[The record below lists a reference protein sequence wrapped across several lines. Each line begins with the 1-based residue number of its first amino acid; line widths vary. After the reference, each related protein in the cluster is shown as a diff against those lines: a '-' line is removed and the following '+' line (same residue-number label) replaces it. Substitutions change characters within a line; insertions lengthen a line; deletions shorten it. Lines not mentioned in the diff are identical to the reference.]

1 MTPRHKRFFQDTIVL
16 VYDFDGTLSPQP
28 MQEYSVLPTVGVNS
42 SDFWAEVNQ
51 QSKKLGE
58 EPMLTYMRLLCE
70 KAEKRKY
77 ILGEMSSSNLARM

>member
-1 MTPRHKRFFQDTIVL
+1 MPPPHKRFFQDTIAL

-51 QSKKLGE
+51 QRKMLGE

-70 KAEKRKY
+70 KAEKRRF
-77 ILGEMSSSNLARM
+77 ILGEMNLSNLVRM